1 MMPMAMKGMA
11 AGATAM
17 ADLRVGVYPGTF
29 DPITYGHM
37 DIIQRST
44 RVVDKLIVAIAAND
58 GKGPAFNLA
67 ERVEMV
73 EAEIVDLAKNGN
85 GANGGHSAH
94 NMAKIEVRS
103 FDNLLINF
111 AQETG
116 ATVIFRGLR
125 AVTDFEYEFQM
136 AGMNARLNSKIET
149 MFLMASER
157 HQFISSRFVKEIC
170 RLGGDISQFV
180 PPRVAERL
188 TKHFADER

>member
-1 MMPMAMKGMA
+1 
-11 AGATAM
+11 M

-29 DPITYGHM
+29 DPITYGHL

-44 RVVDKLIVAIAAND
+44 RVVDKLIVAVAAND
-58 GKGPAFNLA
+58 GKGPVFSLQQRLA
-67 ERVEMV
+67 MV
-73 EAEIVDLAKNGN
+73 ENEIADLAKNGGKN
-85 GANGGHSAH
+85 GNGTNHAT
-94 NMAKIEVRS
+94 IEVRS

-111 AQETG
+111 AQTMG

-136 AGMNARLNSKIET
+136 AGMNTRLNPKIET

-180 PPRVAERL
+180 PPNVAKQLIE
-188 TKHFADER
+188 HFGTAARGA

>member
-1 MMPMAMKGMA
+1 
-11 AGATAM
+11 M

-29 DPITYGHM
+29 DPITYGHI

-58 GKGPAFNLA
+58 GKGPAFNLD
-67 ERVEMV
+67 ERVGMV
-73 EAEIVDLAKNGN
+73 EAEVADLAKNGN
-85 GANGGHSAH
+85 GANGH

-111 AQETG
+111 AQAMG

-136 AGMNARLNSKIET
+136 AGMNTRLNSKIET

-180 PPRVAERL
+180 PPRVAAHL
-188 TKHFADER
+188 AKHFANERT

>member
-1 MMPMAMKGMA
+1 
-11 AGATAM
+11 M
-17 ADLRVGVYPGTF
+17 ADLRIGVYPGTF
-29 DPITYGHM
+29 DPITYGHL

-58 GKGPAFNLA
+58 GKNPSFNLTD
-67 ERVEMV
+67 RVEMV
-73 EAEIVDLAKNGN
+73 EAEVADLVKNGN
-85 GANGGHSAH
+85 GGNGH

-111 AQETG
+111 AQEAG

-136 AGMNARLNSKIET
+136 AGMNTRLNSKIET

-180 PPRVAERL
+180 PPKVAARL
-188 TKHFADER
+188 KEHFANEG

>member
-1 MMPMAMKGMA
+1 MPE
-11 AGATAM
+11 
-17 ADLRVGVYPGTF
+17 LRIGVYPGTF
-29 DPITYGHM
+29 DPITYGHI

-44 RVVDKLIVAIAAND
+44 RVVDRLIVAVAAND
-58 GKGPAFNLA
+58 GKNPLFPLA
-67 ERVEMV
+67 ERVELV
-73 EAEIVDLAKNGN
+73 QAEMAELARNGN
-85 GANGGHSAH
+85 GG
-94 NMAKIEVRS
+94 NMARIEVRS

-111 AQETG
+111 AETAG

-136 AGMNARLNSKIET
+136 AGMNTRLNPRIET

-180 PPRVAERL
+180 PPRVATHL
-188 TKHFADER
+188 QQHFSDQ

>member
-1 MMPMAMKGMA
+1 
-11 AGATAM
+11 M
-17 ADLRVGVYPGTF
+17 ADLRIGVYPGTF
-29 DPITYGHM
+29 DPITYGHL

-58 GKGPAFNLA
+58 GKGPLFNLA

-73 EAEIVDLAKNGN
+73 EAEVAELAKNGN
-85 GANGGHSAH
+85 GPLGSNGGQ

-111 AQETG
+111 AQAAG

-136 AGMNARLNSKIET
+136 AGMNTRLNSKIET

-180 PPRVAERL
+180 PPKVAKRL
-188 TKHFADER
+188 QEHFASET

>member
-1 MMPMAMKGMA
+1 MGQTAMARTA
-11 AGATAM
+11 TGATAM

-29 DPITYGHM
+29 DPITYGHI

-73 EAEIVDLAKNGN
+73 EAEITDIAKNGN
-85 GANGGHSAH
+85 GANGGQ

-111 AQETG
+111 AQAMG

-136 AGMNARLNSKIET
+136 AGMNARLNPKIET

-180 PPRVAERL
+180 PPRVAARL
-188 TKHFADER
+188 AEHFANER

>member
-1 MMPMAMKGMA
+1 
-11 AGATAM
+11 M

-29 DPITYGHM
+29 DPITYGHL

-44 RVVDKLIVAIAAND
+44 RVVDKLILAVAAND
-58 GKGPAFNLA
+58 GKGPLFTLE

-73 EAEIVDLAKNGN
+73 EAEVAELTKNGN
-85 GANGGHSAH
+85 GNGVNGAH

-111 AQETG
+111 AQTMG

-136 AGMNARLNSKIET
+136 AGMNARLNAKIET

-180 PPRVAERL
+180 PPKVAKRLNDHYAAER
-188 TKHFADER
+188 

>member
-1 MMPMAMKGMA
+1 
-11 AGATAM
+11 M
-17 ADLRVGVYPGTF
+17 ADLRIGVYPGTF
-29 DPITYGHM
+29 DPITYGHL

-44 RVVDKLIVAIAAND
+44 RAVDKLIVAIAAND
-58 GKGPAFNLA
+58 GKGPSFALA

-73 EAEIVDLAKNGN
+73 EEEVAELTKAGNGN
-85 GANGGHSAH
+85 GH
-94 NMAKIEVRS
+94 NVAKIEVRS
-103 FDNLLINF
+103 FDKLLINF
-111 AQETG
+111 AQEAG

-136 AGMNARLNSKIET
+136 AGMNTRLNSKIET

-180 PPRVAERL
+180 PPNVAKRL
-188 TKHFADER
+188 QRHFADGN

>member
-1 MMPMAMKGMA
+1 
-11 AGATAM
+11 M
-17 ADLRVGVYPGTF
+17 ADLRIGVYPGTF
-29 DPITYGHM
+29 DPITYGHL

-58 GKGPAFNLA
+58 GKGPLFNLA

-73 EAEIVDLAKNGN
+73 EAEVAELAKNGN
-85 GANGGHSAH
+85 GNGQ

-103 FDNLLINF
+103 FDKLLINF
-111 AQETG
+111 AQATG

-136 AGMNARLNSKIET
+136 AGMNTRLNSKIET

-180 PPRVAERL
+180 PPKVAVRL
-188 TKHFADER
+188 QEHFAAEG

>member
-1 MMPMAMKGMA
+1 M
-11 AGATAM
+11 T
-17 ADLRVGVYPGTF
+17 DLRIGVYPGTF
-29 DPITYGHM
+29 DPITYGHI

-58 GKGPAFNLA
+58 GKNPLFNLA

-73 EAEIVDLAKNGN
+73 EAEVAELAKNGN
-85 GANGGHSAH
+85 GNGH
-94 NMAKIEVRS
+94 NIAKIEVRS

-111 AQETG
+111 AQEAG

-180 PPRVAERL
+180 PPKVATRL
-188 TKHFADER
+188 TEHFANEG

>member
-1 MMPMAMKGMA
+1 M
-11 AGATAM
+11 AM

-29 DPITYGHM
+29 DPITYGHI

-58 GKGPAFNLA
+58 GKGPTFNLA

-73 EAEIVDLAKNGN
+73 EAEVADLAKNGN
-85 GANGGHSAH
+85 GATGGNGTH

-111 AQETG
+111 AQAMG

-136 AGMNARLNSKIET
+136 AGMNTRLNSKIET

-180 PPRVAERL
+180 PPRVATHL
-188 TKHFADER
+188 TKHFANES

>member
-1 MMPMAMKGMA
+1 
-11 AGATAM
+11 M
-17 ADLRVGVYPGTF
+17 ADLRIGVYPGTF
-29 DPITYGHM
+29 DPITYGHL

-73 EAEIVDLAKNGN
+73 EEEVAELAKNGN
-85 GANGGHSAH
+85 GNGRH

-111 AQETG
+111 AQEAG

-136 AGMNARLNSKIET
+136 AGMNTRLNPKIET

-180 PPRVAERL
+180 PPNVARRL
-188 TKHFADER
+188 QEHYTNGR

>member
-1 MMPMAMKGMA
+1 MA
-11 AGATAM
+11 AVGTGQETVM

-29 DPITYGHM
+29 DPITYGHL

-44 RVVDKLIVAIAAND
+44 RVVDKLILAIAAND
-58 GKGPAFNLA
+58 GKGPLFGLD

-73 EAEIVDLAKNGN
+73 EEEVAELVKNGN
-85 GANGGHSAH
+85 GNGQ

-111 AQETG
+111 AQEMG
-116 ATVIFRGLR
+116 ATLIFRGLR

-136 AGMNARLNSKIET
+136 AGMNSRLNPKIET

-170 RLGGDISQFV
+170 RLGGDVSQFV
-180 PPRVAERL
+180 PPKVAKRL
-188 TKHFADER
+188 KDHFTSTP